1 MGERDIERQQP
12 NVFRMRLLGAEVRPV
27 ASGSRTLKDAL
38 NEALR
43 DWVSNPPDTF
53 YVIGTVAG
61 PHPYPAMVRD
71 FQSVIGEEA
80 KRQLQ
85 EKEGRLPDLLVAA
98 VGGGSNAMGLFHPFL
113 DDRDVR
119 ILAVEAAGHGIET
132 GRHAAAM
139 TAGKPG
145 ILHGQRSYLLQDD
158 EGQVVEPHS
167 ISAGLDYPGIGP
179 ELSWLKDV
187 GRIEVAA
194 ITDDEALAAFSLC
207 ARLEGILPAL
217 EPCHAIAQVAKTAPS
232 MRPDELVVMNLCG
245 RGDKDV
251 ATISQAMGVGR

>member
-12 NVFRMRLLGAEVRPV
+12 NVFRMKLLGAEVRPV
-27 ASGSRTLKDAL
+27 SSGSRTLKDAL

-43 DWVSNPPDTF
+43 DWVSNPLDTF

-71 FQSVIGEEA
+71 FQSIIGTEA
-80 KRQLQ
+80 KEQLS
-85 EKEGRLPDLLVAA
+85 EKEGRLPDALVAA

-119 ILAVEAAGHGIET
+119 IVAVEAAGHGIES
-132 GRHAAAM
+132 GEHAAAM
-139 TAGKPG
+139 LAGRPG
-145 ILHGQRSYLLQDD
+145 ILHGQRSYLLQDED
-158 EGQVVEPHS
+158 GQVIEPHS

-179 ELSWLKDV
+179 ELSWLKDI

-194 ITDDEALAAFSLC
+194 ITDEEALAAFALC
-207 ARLEGILPAL
+207 SRLEGILPAL
-217 EPCHAIAQVAKTAPS
+217 EPSHAIGQVVKLAPT
-232 MRPDELVVMNLCG
+232 MGRDQIIVMNLCG

-251 ATISQAMGVGR
+251 FTIGKRLGFEL